1 MSVLEKAKSHYKAKL
16 TADPAPI
23 SIREWETEAF
33 IKPGINLHQL
43 GEIME
48 LSQSGKTAEAMA
60 LTLIYRLIDEDG
72 KPIFRKADRT
82 ELMKS
87 VDPDVLARIVGEINS
102 SDPSEDDVEGN

>member
-1 MSVLEKAKSHYKAKL
+1 MSVLEKAKSHYRAKL
-16 TADPAPI
+16 TAEPQPI
-23 SIREWETEAF
+23 SIPEWETEAF

-60 LTLIYRLIDEDG
+60 LTLIYRLIDDDG
-72 KPIFRKADRT
+72 KPIFKKLDRT

-87 VDPDVLARIVGEINS
+87 VDPDVLARIVGEINN
-102 SDPSEDDVEGN
+102 SDPSEEDIEGN

>member
-16 TADPAPI
+16 TAEPTPI
-23 SIREWETEAF
+23 SIKEWETEAF

-82 ELMKS
+82 ELMRS

>member
-1 MSVLEKAKSHYKAKL
+1 MSVLDKAKSHYRAKL
-16 TADPAPI
+16 TADPRPI
-23 SIREWETEAF
+23 SIPEWETDAF

-60 LTLIYRLIDEDG
+60 LTLIYRLVDDDG
-72 KPIFRKADRT
+72 KAIFKKLDKT

-87 VDPDVLARIVGEINS
+87 VDPDVLARIVGEINA
-102 SDPSEDDVEGN
+102 SDPSEDDIEGN